1 MDSETRLLRD
11 RIRAQLESLP
21 PERVAEVGDF
31 VDSISKRENK
41 PHATEHAL
49 LRVTSVL
56 NKTAFERVW
65 DNPED
70 AAYDHL

>member
-21 PERVAEVGDF
+21 PERVAEVGDL
-31 VDSISKRENK
+31 VASISKRENK

-70 AAYDHL
+70 ADYDHL